1 MRSPCHEITQL
12 HTHTNTHPDTGLNKH
27 LPALSDH
34 SSIVA
39 VCLAL
44 SLAQLHSLI
53 THPLI
58 GQDVDKAFKPLNPC
72 CINMSNMHIV
82 NVLIL
87 SLRWSTC
94 MLRLAFE
101 SGCLGVS
108 WNVNGKRR
116 NWSIWLLVEEEVEEE
131 RRMMLAAEVTFF
143 FFFFC
148 WTHVK
153 LLSILCSS
161 NSTNLSGGVRHFLKL
176 NYSWLKKQFSIVC
189 C

>member
-1 MRSPCHEITQL
+1 MVTRSWKITQL

-27 LPALSDH
+27 LAALSDH

-39 VCLAL
+39 VWLAL

-87 SLRWSTC
+87 RLRWSTC

-108 WNVNGKRR
+108 WTVNGKRR
-116 NWSIWLLVEEEVEEE
+116 NWSIWLLVEW
-131 RRMMLAAEVTFF
+131 RRRGGWWLGCWSYFF
-143 FFFFC
+143 FFFAELMSNCYLFS
-148 WTHVK
+148 V
-153 LLSILCSS
+153 LLTQQIYQ
-161 NSTNLSGGVRHFLKL
+161 GE
-176 NYSWLKKQFSIVC
+176 
-189 C
+189 